1 MLFASTLTKQLCAS
15 AVVAA
20 LASTSLVPLR
30 ADEPTA
36 AQPAAEATAKETAK
50 EAEPKTAEKSV
61 VKTAEK
67 PADEAKKEAKP
78 KSDKKST
85 VTVGGVE
92 WRTDYNKAYQA
103 AKRNKQMLL
112 INLTSN
118 STNNVQTSVDNYFA
132 TNAAIQKKL
141 NGVSRLRLPVDA
153 EITVEGKPQRLL
165 SFPAFAQLQG
175 GAGFVLLDL
184 KNEGATHYGHAVNVL
199 PYSSGKYYHW
209 QNNHLSVILDLPAGT
224 LTQRTM
230 IWAVRTHPE
239 APQSTYGAHHPTLAN
254 GAASHSSYQANIGQQ
269 GHQNFGSRFNHL
281 SGATGGP
288 VSEVVAE
295 SWPGQNMI
303 DSCIDC
309 VRSWRGSSGHW
320 RGVSGRHRAFGYDI
334 RRGGNGIWYGTGIF
348 AD

>member
-1 MLFASTLTKQLCAS
+1 MLFASALTKQLCAS
-15 AVVAA
+15 AVVAT
-20 LASTSLVPLR
+20 LASTSFVRLH
-30 ADEPTA
+30 AAETA
-36 AQPAAEATAKETAK
+36 EAKPAAKAVEKVEKTEQKE
-50 EAEPKTAEKSV
+50 
-61 VKTAEK
+61 EK
-67 PADEAKKEAKP
+67 PAKTE
-78 KSDKKST
+78 KKST
-85 VTVGGVE
+85 VTVSGLE

-103 AKRNKQMLL
+103 AKRSKRMLL
-112 INLTSN
+112 INLTST
-118 STNNVQTSVDNYFA
+118 STNNIQSSVEKYIATS
-132 TNAAIQKKL
+132 AAVQKKL
-141 NGVSRLRLPVDA
+141 QNVERLRLPVDA
-153 EITVEGKPQRLL
+153 EITVDGKPQRLL
-165 SFPAFAQLQG
+165 SFAAFSHLHG
-175 GAGFVLLDL
+175 GPGFVLLDL
-184 KNEGATHYGHAVNVL
+184 KNEGTVHYGHAVNVL

-209 QNNHLSVILDLPAGT
+209 QNNSLGVILDLPPGT

-230 IWAVRTHPE
+230 IWAVITHPE

-254 GAASHSSYQANIGQQ
+254 GAASHSSYQASIGQQ
-269 GHQNFGSRFNHL
+269 GHQNFGSRFNQL

-334 RRGGNGIWYGTGIF
+334 RRGRNGIWYGTGIF

>member
-1 MLFASTLTKQLCAS
+1 MLFASALTKQLCAS
-15 AVVAA
+15 AVVAT
-20 LASTSLVPLR
+20 LASTMFAGVLSAETTETKPG
-30 ADEPTA
+30 ETA
-36 AQPAAEATAKETAK
+36 VAESQATESVKQEETKKPAAEK
-50 EAEPKTAEKSV
+50 
-61 VKTAEK
+61 
-67 PADEAKKEAKP
+67 
-78 KSDKKST
+78 KKST
-85 VTVGGVE
+85 VTVSGLE

-103 AKRNKQMLL
+103 AKRSKRMLL
-112 INLTSN
+112 INLTSS
-118 STNNVQTSVDNYFA
+118 STNNVQAGVDKYIA
-132 TNAAIQKKL
+132 TNANVQKKL
-141 NGVSRLRLPVDA
+141 QNVERLRLPIEA
-153 EITVEGKPQRLL
+153 EITVGGKAQRLT
-165 SFPAFAQLQG
+165 SFAAFSQLQG

-184 KNEGATHYGHAVNVL
+184 KNEGTDHYGHAVNVL
-199 PYSSGKYYHW
+199 PYSSGKFYHW

-239 APQSTYGAHHPTLAN
+239 APQSTYGTHHPTLAS
-254 GAASHSSYQANIGQQ
+254 GAASHSNYQASLGQQ

-334 RRGGNGIWYGTGIF
+334 RRGRNGIWYGTGIF

>member
-1 MLFASTLTKQLCAS
+1 MLFASSLTKQLCAS

-20 LASTSLVPLR
+20 LASTLFSE
-30 ADEPTA
+30 AMAAEPTVA
-36 AQPAAEATAKETAK
+36 DKTAGLASKQPLQQKQPEKSESTAK
-50 EAEPKTAEKSV
+50 KTSK
-61 VKTAEK
+61 
-67 PADEAKKEAKP
+67 
-78 KSDKKST
+78 
-85 VTVGGVE
+85 VTVGGLE
-92 WRTDYNKAYQA
+92 WRTDYNRAYQA
-103 AKRNKQMLL
+103 AKRNKRMLL
-112 INLTSN
+112 INLTSS
-118 STNNVQTSVDNYFA
+118 STNNLQASVDKYM
-132 TNAAIQKKL
+132 TNTPALAKKL
-141 NGVSRLRLPVDA
+141 ENVERLRLPIET
-153 EITVEGKPQRLL
+153 EITVEGTPQRLV

-175 GAGFVLLDL
+175 GAGFVLIDL
-184 KNEGATHYGHAVNVL
+184 QNEGAEHYGHAVNVL

-209 QNNHLSVILDLPAGT
+209 QNSSLSVILDLPPGT

-239 APQSTYGAHHPTLAN
+239 APQSTYGSHHPTLAN

-269 GHQNFGSRFNHL
+269 GHQNFGTRFHQL
-281 SGATGGP
+281 SGATGGA

-334 RRGGNGIWYGTGIF
+334 RRGRNGIWYGTGIF

>member
-1 MLFASTLTKQLCAS
+1 MLFASALTKQLCAS
-15 AVVAA
+15 AVVAT
-20 LASTSLVPLR
+20 LASTSFVRLH
-30 ADEPTA
+30 
-36 AQPAAEATAKETAK
+36 AAEAAEAKPAAK
-50 EAEPKTAEKSV
+50 AIEKTEQKE
-61 VKTAEK
+61 EK
-67 PADEAKKEAKP
+67 PANPE
-78 KSDKKST
+78 KKST
-85 VTVGGVE
+85 VTVSGLE

-103 AKRNKQMLL
+103 AKRSKRMLL
-112 INLTSN
+112 INLTST
-118 STNNVQTSVDNYFA
+118 STNNIQSSVEKYIATS
-132 TNAAIQKKL
+132 AAVQKKL
-141 NGVSRLRLPVDA
+141 QNVERLRLPVDA
-153 EITVEGKPQRLL
+153 EITVDGKPQRLL
-165 SFPAFAQLQG
+165 SFAAFSHLHG
-175 GAGFVLLDL
+175 GPGFVLLDL
-184 KNEGATHYGHAVNVL
+184 QHEGTVHYGHAVNVL

-209 QNNHLSVILDLPAGT
+209 QNNSLSVVLDLPPGT

-239 APQSTYGAHHPTLAN
+239 GPQSTYGAHHPTLAN
-254 GAASHSSYQANIGQQ
+254 GAASHSSYQASIGQQ

-309 VRSWRGSSGHW
+309 VQSWRGSSGHW

-334 RRGGNGIWYGTGIF
+334 RRGRNGIWYGTGIF